1 MNLPHLG
8 LTNPY
13 LRFGLGFVLLALALI
28 ATFAFTSN
36 FVALYAAGVFFW
48 SGVVLYVGG
57 RIAKS
62 RKTSSDA

>member
-13 LRFGLGFVLLALALI
+13 LKFGLGFVLLALTLI
-28 ATFAFTSN
+28 ATFAFTSS

-48 SGVVLYVGG
+48 SGVALYIGG
-57 RIAKS
+57 RIAKA
-62 RKTSSDA
+62 RRTSSNA